1 MGAGKASL
9 RRSIPIQ
16 LQLVGG
22 LADPHRGDT
31 PQGATPVQQY
41 YHRKHRTTNQ
51 NHQPLNIPGGSFR
64 IPPMA
69 LLMIWASYRQRKVN
83 WLALRVWI
91 ALWEIRCWHEAR
103 TESDVTPRYS
113 TSQIATAIR
122 SPNMTEKR
130 LRNTLSCLEQINLVT
145 FTPTTIRIA
154 SSLDDLHDP
163 ELRQLAEEMIHNI
176 GHGNVD
182 RGLRIPRRMLVFLMA
197 SQRPRPVYAGVMFAL
212 LVRTMLTK
220 RYDTY
225 KGCCTASWIA
235 LVFGGDLS
243 SIKTARA
250 QLIADGWFAR
260 LETPQ
265 RVRQRHGEWVI
276 LVIEHPV
283 ENVNAIEPPAPPN
296 PDVAEPPLQN
306 QSLSN
311 EIETNQSLHTGASQP
326 SWSDIHPQDLRS
338 AKRREQLY
346 RSALNAKVIT
356 SCAAD
361 RHTFFAAIAHAT
373 RVATKNA
380 CGLLRRIIETP
391 PYRRFITQS
400 DEDRASAWLRPQ
412 PPEPPVSVLPAA
424 EPTCDRQVVI
434 HLRRTLRDA
443 GMNSANP
450 FALLLTTE
458 VGKDSLEGWTK
469 DRWDLASAAQDEADG
484 APVPFW
490 LARSDWNLRAP
501 RPLRHDGFNR

>member
-1 MGAGKASL
+1 MQ
-9 RRSIPIQ
+9 P
-16 LQLVGG
+16 
-22 LADPHRGDT
+22 
-31 PQGATPVQQY
+31 Y
-41 YHRKHRTTNQ
+41 YQRKCRYTNQ
-51 NHQPLNIPGGSFR
+51 NQQPPKIPGGSFC

-69 LLMIWASYRQRKVN
+69 LLLIWAAYRQRKVN

-91 ALWEIRCWHEAR
+91 ALWEIKCWHEAR
-103 TESDVTPRYS
+103 AESDVTPHYS
-113 TSQIATAIR
+113 TSQITAAIK
-122 SPNMTEKR
+122 SPDLPAKR
-130 LRNTLSCLEQINLVT
+130 IQTTLSALEQLNLVT
-145 FTPTTIRIA
+145 FTSTTICIA
-154 SSLDDLHDP
+154 SNLDDLRDP
-163 ELRQLAEEMIHNI
+163 ELRQLAEQMLCNV

-212 LVRTMLTK
+212 LIRTMLTK

-250 QLIADGWFAR
+250 QLIAEGWFAR

-265 RVRQRHGEWVI
+265 RVRQRHGEWVV
-276 LVIEHPV
+276 LVIERPV
-283 ENVNAIEPPAPPN
+283 ENVNVTEPPALPK
-296 PDVAEPPLQN
+296 PDVTEPPLQN
-306 QSLSN
+306 QSLSD
-311 EIETNQSLHTGASQP
+311 EIETNQSLDTGASQP

-391 PYRRFITQS
+391 PYRQFITQT
-400 DEDRASAWLRPQ
+400 DEDRASAWLKPQ
-412 PPEPPVSVLPAA
+412 QPELYVSVLPTA
-424 EPTCDRQVVI
+424 EPTCDRQVVT
-434 HLRRTLRDA
+434 HLRRTLQNA
-443 GMNSANP
+443 GFNTPNP
-450 FALLLTTE
+450 FALLMTTE
-458 VGKDSLEGWTK
+458 VGKEFLEGWTK
-469 DRWDLASAAQDEADG
+469 DRWDRASAAQVEADR
-484 APVPFW
+484 APNPFP
-490 LARSDWNLRAP
+490 LARSDWNLRA
-501 RPLRHDGFNR
+501 RRLLRDDGFKR